1 MNTSNI
7 IQNYL
12 SGIYAFFH
20 KFKNFQFRKDNSK
33 NQIKNIIEEKELT
46 EEKEN
51 ENPWIFCAVCKNKIA
66 NIKDRIEVDSK
77 HHHTFLNPHGV
88 YYNIC
93 CFKKANG
100 CLPYGEQI
108 EEYTWFPGYSW
119 QIVLCSKCKIHN
131 GWKYDSGK
139 SIFYGLINN
148 RLTY

>member
-12 SGIYAFFH
+12 ASIYTFFN

-33 NQIKNIIEEKELT
+33 EYVDKKILEKEQVDQ
-46 EEKEN
+46 KEN

-66 NIKDRIEVDSK
+66 NIKDKIEVDSK
-77 HHHTFLNPHGV
+77 HYHTFLNPHGIF
-88 YYNIC
+88 YNIR
-93 CFKKANG
+93 CFKKAAG
-100 CLPYGEQI
+100 CLPYGEPI

-119 QIVLCSKCKIHN
+119 QIVLCSNCKIHN

-139 SIFYGLINN
+139 STFFGLIDN
-148 RLTY
+148 RLIS